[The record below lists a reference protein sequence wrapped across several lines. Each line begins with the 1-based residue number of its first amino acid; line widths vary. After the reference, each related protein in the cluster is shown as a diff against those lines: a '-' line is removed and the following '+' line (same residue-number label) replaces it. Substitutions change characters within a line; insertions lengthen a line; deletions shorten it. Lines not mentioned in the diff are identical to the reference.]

1 MRMAKK
7 TKKTPKIP
15 GKTSFDLAPKNRR
28 VLRAAAT
35 AALLNGLGLAG
46 CLGAGGGDGKDD
58 SDDSDDDDDDDRFL
72 GFNGVVE
79 IRRKDGRIR
88 RPLPWLPSNDGVP
101 IASALRDLEPIRF
114 FFLR

>member
-1 MRMAKK
+1 VRTARKK
-7 TKKTPKIP
+7 EKIP
-15 GKTSFDLAPKNRR
+15 GKMSFDLAPKNRR

-46 CLGAGGGDGKDD
+46 CLGAGGGDGQ
-58 SDDSDDDDDDDRFL
+58 DDSDDDDEDRLL

-79 IRRKDGRIR
+79 MRRKDGRIR

-101 IASALRDLEPIRF
+101 IASALRDLEPVWVFFVLRF
-114 FFLR
+114 